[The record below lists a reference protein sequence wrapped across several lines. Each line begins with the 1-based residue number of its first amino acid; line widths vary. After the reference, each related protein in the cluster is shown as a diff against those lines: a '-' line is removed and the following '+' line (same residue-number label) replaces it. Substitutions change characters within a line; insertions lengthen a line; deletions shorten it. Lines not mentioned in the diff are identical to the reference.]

1 MPRISFS
8 DYSVECKEGANLR
21 RVLLDAKLPLYNGV
35 AKTIH
40 CRRLGTCGTCA
51 IEIEGEVTE
60 MTAVEKWRLRFP
72 PHQTG
77 CGLRLACQCKV
88 MGDLKINKH
97 GGYKIRH
104 FLHFDNSRFRKPIKN
119 RPENIFQVRLS
130 GGGGGKQRIG
140 AC

>member
-60 MTAVEKWRLRFP
+60 MTAVEKWRLGFP

-97 GGYKIRH
+97 GGMWG
-104 FLHFDNSRFRKPIKN
+104 NRKSAN
-119 RPENIFQVRLS
+119 TR
-130 GGGGGKQRIG
+130 
-140 AC
+140 